1 MGLAGVA
8 GKLKAVFEYKSVR
21 NRSRSLVSG
30 GTRRLDHTG
39 RSELGSSL
47 RTGSRRSYYSLYFTS
62 KLGRLCSFMS
72 GPGVAFPANPR
83 QLTVGF
89 QLN

>member
-30 GTRRLDHTG
+30 GTRRLG